1 MSRRALSRTPL
12 LLSALLA
19 IPPIGILPSGLPAQ
33 GLRDQLSQLFIF
45 GPGNEPLF
53 LVGSADPNNPAS
65 VQAHGKHFIPA
76 SAQGN
81 GLLIA
86 FITNAVSLNVANV
99 PVSAT
104 SSGSTFRFEGGVPVR
119 TSVSPGS
126 VFGERALTLGRGRML
141 AGIGRSTFRFS
152 TLRGVPLSHVQL
164 NFTHQNVTKV
174 QSPTCDSTN
183 AALGSCD
190 RMGIPLLEN
199 DIIQLELDLVIN
211 TQVTSFYMSYGL
223 TDRIDVGLVL
233 PIVSTSLQGQSTAQ
247 VIPFGGPTAAHFFAG
262 TPSQPTLSAARNVSG
277 TATGLGDVAARMK
290 INLSEAERNGFAL
303 LGEARFATGSEEDLL
318 GSGSTSIRGV
328 AVFSGKFHDF
338 SPHVNLGYV
347 YRGGEI
353 HNDAVLATVGFDH
366 MLSPWATLGADVVS
380 ELQVGESALT
390 IPGTVQIDYPF
401 RRTVNPSGV
410 PRMRDDIVNG
420 SLGFKFTLPRG
431 FTVITNALVPLNTG
445 GLRADRVLTG
455 GLEYNF

>member
-1 MSRRALSRTPL
+1 MSGRSFSRAGL
-12 LLSALLA
+12 LLSAYSALA
-19 IPPIGILPSGLPAQ
+19 GCLVVPCTAEAQ
-33 GLRDQLSQLFIF
+33 GLRDQISQLFIF
-45 GPGNEPLF
+45 GSGSEPLF
-53 LVGSADPNNPAS
+53 LAGSADPNNPAS

-81 GLLIA
+81 GLLIS

-104 SSGSTFRFEGGVPVR
+104 SSGSTFHFEGGVPVR
-119 TSVSPGS
+119 TSISPGS
-126 VFGERALTLGRGRML
+126 VFGERAQTLGHGRVL
-141 AGIGRSTFRFS
+141 AGISRSTFRFS
-152 TLRGVPLSHVQL
+152 TLRGVPLSDIRL
-164 NFTHQNVTKV
+164 NFTHENVTNA
-174 QSPTCDSTN
+174 QNPTCDSTN

-199 DIIQLELDLVIN
+199 DIIQLDLNLVIN

-233 PIVSTSLQGQSTAQ
+233 PIVSTTLYGQSTAQ

-262 TPSQPTLSAARNVSG
+262 TPSQPVLNAARNVSG
-277 TATGLGDVAARMK
+277 SSTGLGDVAARMK
-290 INLSEAERNGFAL
+290 INLSASERNGFAL
-303 LGEARFATGSEEDLL
+303 LGEGRFATGSEEDLL

-328 AVFSGKFHDF
+328 AVFSGKFDDF

-347 YRGGEI
+347 YRSGEI
-353 HNDAVLATVGFDH
+353 HNDAVLATAGFDQ
-366 MLSPWATLGADVVS
+366 LLAPWASLGADVVS
-380 ELQVGESALT
+380 ELQVGQSALV
-390 IPGTVQIDYPF
+390 IPGIVQIEYPF
-401 RRTVNPSGV
+401 RRTVDPSSV

-420 SLGFKFTLPRG
+420 SFGFKFTLPRG
-431 FTVITNALVPLNTG
+431 FTVITNALIALNKG
-445 GLRADRVLTG
+445 GLRSERVLTG